1 MSINN
6 KLLPVPLEYTYPIV
20 MKIHPNSKPFSELIY
35 LPELGK
41 WILSC
46 NLLRFFK
53 IHKIDPIVWKG
64 RWLYKKLVNIGD
76 DNWINLKMQIDY
88 PIVMRH
94 TKDYII
100 NNLKNDINF
109 KCKPSI
115 IVKGDFIEQYHISR
129 SDSKYK
135 FNYSFDDLPD
145 IIDSRTE
152 KVTINVLEINPKT
165 GESYGK
171 YRTSFEKFIIRK
183 QDYYKL
189 TSSTKVSDSTKM
201 SNQEF
206 INKSKEKF
214 GENKFEY
221 LSEYKSMY
229 EELLLKCNDCGSIFK
244 VTPFNHLYSNKF
256 GGCDV
261 CYSKHKHKLKVTLDE
276 FIRRAMN
283 VHGDSYN
290 YDKIISENQYDGM
303 NSSTKLDIFC
313 NKCRKFFKQ
322 TASDHVTSG
331 SGCLECAMKLI
342 GDKNK
347 TKTEDIFN
355 RLHDKFG
362 NLYKSNK
369 IEYKNNKTPITLVCP
384 IHGDFSIYVS
394 PSKIDRS
401 CGCPDCNGSSIGSMF
416 VHRWIVEN
424 NIDDF
429 IREKVFSGIEG
440 RKSNFVRADFII
452 NYKEVTYW
460 IEYNGKQH
468 YIRNPF
474 FQKTEEDFKDQLKR
488 DSNVRNYC
496 RENNIILLEIPYTYN
511 TYKKVEQLLNRAILG
526 GEDINSII
534 DYSKL
539 YKI

>member
-115 IVKGDFIEQYHISR
+115 IVKEDFIEQYHISR

-261 CYSKHKHKLKVTLDE
+261 CALNSRSKARRYTIDKFITEAVKIHGNGMYDYSK
-276 FIRRAMN
+276 
-283 VHGDSYN
+283 
-290 YDKIISENQYDGM
+290 IIEENQFDGM
-303 NSSTKLDIFC
+303 STRKKLDIFC
-313 NKCRKFFKQ
+313 LRCKKYFKQ
-322 TASDHVTSG
+322 SAKDHIQG
-331 SGCLECAMKLI
+331 KA
-342 GDKNK
+342 
-347 TKTEDIFN
+347 
-355 RLHDKFG
+355 
-362 NLYKSNK
+362 
-369 IEYKNNKTPITLVCP
+369 
-384 IHGDFSIYVS
+384 
-394 PSKIDRS
+394 
-401 CGCPDCNGSSIGSMF
+401 GCPDCNRYIKLALF
-416 VHRWIVEN
+416 VKRWLDEN
-424 NIDDF
+424 NVDYQREVRYDNVYENHFVKIDY
-429 IREKVFSGIEG
+429 VFTNKLNS
-440 RKSNFVRADFII
+440 
-452 NYKEVTYW
+452 YLTW
-460 IEYNGKQH
+460 IEFNGAQH
-468 YIRNPF
+468 YERVQYFHKTINDFHKQLERDTSIRNHC
-474 FQKTEEDFKDQLKR
+474 K
-488 DSNVRNYC
+488 N
-496 RENNIILLEIPYTYN
+496 NNIIFIEIPYTYD
-511 TYKKVEQLLNRAILG
+511 TYEKIEQLLNRVILG

-539 YKI
+539 FKI